1 VPLFSSLAQLGEA
14 GTVNEVMDAMAIPTD
29 LRQQFVARQAT
40 LVRMRAAVSAEA
52 ESPNKVSPID

>member
-1 VPLFSSLAQLGEA
+1 
-14 GTVNEVMDAMAIPTD
+14 MDAMAIPTD